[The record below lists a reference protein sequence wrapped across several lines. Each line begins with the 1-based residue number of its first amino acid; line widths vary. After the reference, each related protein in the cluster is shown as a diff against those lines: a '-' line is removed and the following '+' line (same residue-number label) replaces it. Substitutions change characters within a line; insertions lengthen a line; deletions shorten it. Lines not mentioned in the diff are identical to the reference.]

1 MPTTTYLYM
10 YYCLFYIFFLKIHM
24 EISRII
30 EVLEIKMLSLKFHEF
45 VSSYAT

>member
-1 MPTTTYLYM
+1 MNAYYYLPIYV
-10 YYCLFYIFFLKIHM
+10 LFYIFFLKIHM

-30 EVLEIKMLSLKFHEF
+30 EVLEIKMLYLKFHEF